1 MCLNVMMVD
10 GQNSFTFTQ
19 KWPTFC
25 FDLLK
30 LCIYLTLKIIAKKTF
45 LQPHPLFSK
54 VNQKKLSKG
63 ESNNICAMFFKQN
76 KQARVAQLV
85 ACRLV
90 VPEIRVQ
97 TPPGAN

>member
-63 ESNNICAMFFKQN
+63 ESNNICAMFFKQFYIYFPFSVKSSFIN
-76 KQARVAQLV
+76 LV
-85 ACRLV
+85 MIYLAILV
-90 VPEIRVQ
+90 
-97 TPPGAN
+97 